1 MLETLLAWQRLG
13 LRMAETMVAS
23 SRVIS
28 HRTQRQNSHAQ
39 LFEMGSEKVSAALE
53 SSQAL
58 ARQWMRLSGRDPLA
72 VMYAWPDV
80 LASGLKPFH
89 SRVRRNARRI
99 PPGR

>member
-1 MLETLLAWQRLG
+1 MIETLLAWQRLG

-58 ARQWMRLSGRDPLA
+58 ARHWARLSGRDPLA
-72 VMYAWPDV
+72 VWNAWPHM

-89 SRVRRNARRI
+89 SRVKANARRI
-99 PPGR
+99 PSGR

>member
-1 MLETLLAWQRLG
+1 MIETFLAWQRLG

-28 HRTQRQNSHAQ
+28 HRTQRQNSNAQ

-58 ARQWMRLSGRDPLA
+58 ARQWMRLSGRDPMA
-72 VMYAWPDV
+72 VFYAWPDV

-89 SRVRRNARRI
+89 SRAKRNARRI
-99 PPGR
+99 SSRR

>member
-1 MLETLLAWQRLG
+1 MLETFLAWQRLG

-28 HRTQRQNSHAQ
+28 HRTRRQNSHAQ

-58 ARQWMRLSGRDPLA
+58 ARHWMRLSGRDPLA
-72 VMYAWPDV
+72 VMHAWPNV

-89 SRVRRNARRI
+89 ARVKRNARRI
-99 PPGR
+99 PSGR

>member
-58 ARQWMRLSGRDPLA
+58 ARHWSSMSGRDPLA
-72 VMYAWPDV
+72 MWNAWPHM

-89 SRVRRNARRI
+89 ARVQRNARRI
-99 PPGR
+99 PAGR

>member
-1 MLETLLAWQRLG
+1 MLETLLAWQRLS

-28 HRTQRQNSHAQ
+28 HRTQRKNNAAD

-53 SSQAL
+53 SSHAL
-58 ARQWMRLSGRDPLA
+58 ARQWQRLSRRDPMA
-72 VMYAWPDV
+72 VLYAWPNV

-89 SRVRRNARRI
+89 ARATRNARRSL
-99 PPGR
+99 RRR